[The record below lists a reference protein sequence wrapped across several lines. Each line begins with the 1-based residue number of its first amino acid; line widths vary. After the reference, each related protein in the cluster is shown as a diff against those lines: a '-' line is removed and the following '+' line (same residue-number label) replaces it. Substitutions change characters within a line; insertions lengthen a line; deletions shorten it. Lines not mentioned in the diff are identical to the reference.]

1 MIAFAV
7 LTVDERRFRAG
18 AMRAIAEV
26 ADRSSLLL
34 RRHLDPP
41 APCER
46 AQSCDE
52 LLDAA
57 GRHGDLEALVLV
69 GEATSRIAAGATA
82 RLRSLLAARPEV
94 AAVAAPPGR
103 DVRDGGLPG
112 GALLALSPWAVR
124 ELRCDPRTAA
134 SPALLAGDL
143 CLQARAGGRLVLV
156 DAGLVADRLPVAP
169 LAPAERRALLAA
181 RVALGRRWGEGVL
194 AATP

>member
-46 AQSCDE
+46 ARSCDE

-82 RLRSLLAARPEV
+82 RTFRPS
-94 AAVAAPPGR
+94 R
-103 DVRDGGLPG
+103 
-112 GALLALSPWAVR
+112 
-124 ELRCDPRTAA
+124 AA
-134 SPALLAGDL
+134 SRPA
-143 CLQARAGGRLVLV
+143 
-156 DAGLVADRLPVAP
+156 
-169 LAPAERRALLAA
+169 AA
-181 RVALGRRWGEGVL
+181 IRSGHSR
-194 AATP
+194 